1 MQLVDRLVASQLLL
15 LSGLVIFGGNGQ
27 EKWASSFTLYCVGQ
41 YIACDS
47 YLEVTSKLGL
57 YFFWYLWAM
66 KGYLYNVTISGDRS
80 CSGDLLYYVEH
91 RLFPAW
97 SEREGWSA
105 AKLLRIPTPVEDGV
119 SVALQFELASPSLL
133 EGFELIKDPLVTRVL
148 ELYGERVGFFPTL
161 MEIISR

>member
-1 MQLVDRLVASQLLL
+1 
-15 LSGLVIFGGNGQ
+15 
-27 EKWASSFTLYCVGQ
+27 
-41 YIACDS
+41 
-47 YLEVTSKLGL
+47 
-57 YFFWYLWAM
+57 M

-80 CSGDLLYYVEH
+80 CSDDLLYYVEH

-119 SVALQFELASPSLL
+119 SVALQFELASPALL
-133 EGFELIKDPLVTRVL
+133 EGFELIEDPLVTRVL

-161 MEIISR
+161 MEIIGR